1 MTFKLSDITDPP
13 PTTSNESGKRLRQP
27 VYQHEVY
34 LAALE
39 KNYKECGVPF
49 DRADFEPITQSRA
62 PSPERTDVF
71 ESPPMDRIYLKLRC
85 TKNRVHVKIDSSLY
99 DIHEKYYARGKPPPF
114 RSIAAAYK
122 SMGFPKSYIESLE
135 RGRHRAKE
143 IFQNP
148 KLLKLL
154 ETPTKKKKPPSKKAK
169 KEVEVV
175 TTHHEDEDAVV
186 SGSEASDSETPS
198 DHEDDEGYDV
208 TRGDEET
215 LDVDDP
221 TDNDEP
227 VEYDAMDSGDDA
239 V

>member
-85 TKNRVHVKIDSSLY
+85 TKNRVHVKIDTSLY
-99 DIHEKYYARGKPPPF
+99 DLHQKYYAVGKAPPF
-114 RSIAAAYK
+114 RSLAAAYK
-122 SMGFPKSYIESLE
+122 SMGFPKSYIERLE
-135 RGRHRAKE
+135 RGKHRAKE

-154 ETPTKKKKPPSKKAK
+154 ETPKKKPSKKAK
-169 KEVEVV
+169 KEEVVAV
-175 TTHHEDEDAVV
+175 TTHHEDDDAVV
-186 SGSEASDSETPS
+186 SDSEASDSETPS
-198 DHEDDEGYDV
+198 EDDEGYDV

-215 LDVDDP
+215 LDVDDH
-221 TDNDEP
+221 TDDDEP
-227 VEYDAMDSGDDA
+227 VEYAMDSGDDA

>member
-85 TKNRVHVKIDSSLY
+85 TKNRVHVKIDTSLY
-99 DIHEKYYARGKPPPF
+99 DLHQKYYAVGKAPPF
-114 RSIAAAYK
+114 RSLAAAYK

-135 RGRHRAKE
+135 RGKQRAKE

-154 ETPTKKKKPPSKKAK
+154 ETPKKKPSKKAK
-169 KEVEVV
+169 KEEVV
-175 TTHHEDEDAVV
+175 TTHHEDDDAVV
-186 SGSEASDSETPS
+186 SDSEASDSETPS
-198 DHEDDEGYDV
+198 EDDEGYDV
-208 TRGDEET
+208 TRDDEET
-215 LDVDDP
+215 LDVDDH
-221 TDNDEP
+221 TDDDEP
-227 VEYDAMDSGDDA
+227 VEYAMDSGDDA

>member
-85 TKNRVHVKIDSSLY
+85 TKNRVHVKIDTSLY
-99 DIHEKYYARGKPPPF
+99 DLHQKYYAQGKAPPF
-114 RSIAAAYK
+114 RSLAAAYK
-122 SMGFPKSYIESLE
+122 SMGFPKSYIERLE
-135 RGRHRAKE
+135 RGKQRAKE

-154 ETPTKKKKPPSKKAK
+154 ETPKKKPSKKAK
-169 KEVEVV
+169 KEEV
-175 TTHHEDEDAVV
+175 TTHHEDDDAVV
-186 SGSEASDSETPS
+186 SDSEASDSETPS
-198 DHEDDEGYDV
+198 EDDEGYDV

-215 LDVDDP
+215 LDVDDH
-221 TDNDEP
+221 TDDDEP
-227 VEYDAMDSGDDA
+227 VEYAMDSGDDA

>member
-85 TKNRVHVKIDSSLY
+85 TKNRVHVKIDTSLY
-99 DIHEKYYARGKPPPF
+99 DLHQKYYARGKAPPF
-114 RSIAAAYK
+114 RSLAAAYK
-122 SMGFPKSYIESLE
+122 SMGFPKSYIERLE
-135 RGRHRAKE
+135 RGKHRAKE

-154 ETPTKKKKPPSKKAK
+154 ETPKKKKPSKKAK
-169 KEVEVV
+169 KEEVVAV
-175 TTHHEDEDAVV
+175 TTHHEEDDAVV
-186 SGSEASDSETPS
+186 SDSEASDSETPS
-198 DHEDDEGYDV
+198 EDDEGYDV

-215 LDVDDP
+215 LDVDDH
-221 TDNDEP
+221 TDDDEP
-227 VEYDAMDSGDDA
+227 VEYAMDSGDDA

>member
-85 TKNRVHVKIDSSLY
+85 TKTRVHVKIDTSLY
-99 DIHEKYYARGKPPPF
+99 DLHQKYYARGKAPPF
-114 RSIAAAYK
+114 RSLAAAYK

-135 RGRHRAKE
+135 RGKQRAKE

-154 ETPTKKKKPPSKKAK
+154 ETPKKKKPSKKAK
-169 KEVEVV
+169 KEEV
-175 TTHHEDEDAVV
+175 TTHHEEDDAVV
-186 SGSEASDSETPS
+186 SDSEASDSETLS
-198 DHEDDEGYDV
+198 EDGEGYDV

-215 LDVDDP
+215 LDVDDH
-221 TDNDEP
+221 TDDDEP
-227 VEYDAMDSGDDA
+227 VEYAMDSGDDA

>member
-62 PSPERTDVF
+62 PSPERADVF

-85 TKNRVHVKIDSSLY
+85 TKNRVHVKIDTSLY
-99 DIHEKYYARGKPPPF
+99 DLHEKYYARGKAPPF
-114 RSIAAAYK
+114 RSLAAAYK

-154 ETPTKKKKPPSKKAK
+154 ETKKKPSKKAK
-169 KEVEVV
+169 KEVEVEVV
-175 TTHHEDEDAVV
+175 TTRHEDEDAVV
-186 SGSEASDSETPS
+186 SDSETS
-198 DHEDDEGYDV
+198 DSDSSEDGEGYDV
-208 TRGDEET
+208 ARGDEET
-215 LDVDDP
+215 LDVDDD
-221 TDNDEP
+221 TDNDDPE
-227 VEYDAMDSGDDA
+227 EYTVDSEDDA

>member
-85 TKNRVHVKIDSSLY
+85 TKNRVHVKIDTSLY
-99 DIHEKYYARGKPPPF
+99 DLHQKYYAVGKAPPF
-114 RSIAAAYK
+114 RSLAAAYK

-135 RGRHRAKE
+135 RGKQRAKE

-154 ETPTKKKKPPSKKAK
+154 ETPKKKPSKKAK
-169 KEVEVV
+169 KEEVV
-175 TTHHEDEDAVV
+175 TTHHEDDGAVV
-186 SGSEASDSETPS
+186 SDSEASDSETPS
-198 DHEDDEGYDV
+198 EDDEGYDV
-208 TRGDEET
+208 TRDDEET
-215 LDVDDP
+215 LDVDDH
-221 TDNDEP
+221 TDDDEP
-227 VEYDAMDSGDDA
+227 VEYAMDSGDDA

>member
-85 TKNRVHVKIDSSLY
+85 TKNRVHVKIDTSLY
-99 DIHEKYYARGKPPPF
+99 DLHQKYYAQGKAPPF
-114 RSIAAAYK
+114 RSLAAAYK
-122 SMGFPKSYIESLE
+122 SMGFPKSYIERLE
-135 RGRHRAKE
+135 RGKHRAKE

-154 ETPTKKKKPPSKKAK
+154 ETPKKKKPSKKAK
-169 KEVEVV
+169 KEDV
-175 TTHHEDEDAVV
+175 TTHHEEDDAVV
-186 SGSEASDSETPS
+186 SDSEASDSETLS
-198 DHEDDEGYDV
+198 EDGEGYDV
-208 TRGDEET
+208 ARGDEET
-215 LDVDDP
+215 LDVDDH
-221 TDNDEP
+221 TDDDEP
-227 VEYDAMDSGDDA
+227 VEYAMDSGDDA

>member
-85 TKNRVHVKIDSSLY
+85 TKNRVHVKIDTSLY
-99 DIHEKYYARGKPPPF
+99 DLHHKYYAQGKAPPF
-114 RSIAAAYK
+114 RSLAAAYK

-135 RGRHRAKE
+135 RGKQRAKE

-154 ETPTKKKKPPSKKAK
+154 ETPKKKKPSKKAK
-169 KEVEVV
+169 KEEV
-175 TTHHEDEDAVV
+175 TTHHEEDDAVV
-186 SGSEASDSETPS
+186 SDSEASDSETPS
-198 DHEDDEGYDV
+198 EDDEGYDV

-215 LDVDDP
+215 LDVDDH
-221 TDNDEP
+221 TDDDEP
-227 VEYDAMDSGDDA
+227 VEYAMDSGDDA

>member
-85 TKNRVHVKIDSSLY
+85 TKTRVHVKIDTSLY
-99 DIHEKYYARGKPPPF
+99 DLHQKYYARGKAPPF
-114 RSIAAAYK
+114 RSLAAAYK
-122 SMGFPKSYIESLE
+122 SMGFPKSYIERLE
-135 RGRHRAKE
+135 RGKHRAKE

-154 ETPTKKKKPPSKKAK
+154 ETPKKKKPSKKAK
-169 KEVEVV
+169 KEDV
-175 TTHHEDEDAVV
+175 TTHHEEDDAVV
-186 SGSEASDSETPS
+186 SDSEASDSETLS
-198 DHEDDEGYDV
+198 EDGEGYDV

-215 LDVDDP
+215 LDVDDH
-221 TDNDEP
+221 TDDDEP
-227 VEYDAMDSGDDA
+227 VEYAMDSGDDA

>member
-85 TKNRVHVKIDSSLY
+85 TKTRVHVKIDTSLY
-99 DIHEKYYARGKPPPF
+99 DLHQKYYAQGKAPPF
-114 RSIAAAYK
+114 RSLAAAYK
-122 SMGFPKSYIESLE
+122 SMGFPKSYIERLE
-135 RGRHRAKE
+135 RGKHRAKE

-154 ETPTKKKKPPSKKAK
+154 ETPKKKPSKKAK
-169 KEVEVV
+169 KEEVVAV
-175 TTHHEDEDAVV
+175 TTHHEDDDAVV
-186 SGSEASDSETPS
+186 SDSEASDSETPS
-198 DHEDDEGYDV
+198 EDDDEGYDV

-215 LDVDDP
+215 LDVDDH
-221 TDNDEP
+221 TDDDEP
-227 VEYDAMDSGDDA
+227 VEYAMDSGDDA

>member
-85 TKNRVHVKIDSSLY
+85 TKNRVHVKIDTSLY
-99 DIHEKYYARGKPPPF
+99 DLHQKYYARGKAPPF
-114 RSIAAAYK
+114 RSLAAAYK

-135 RGRHRAKE
+135 RGKQRAKE

-154 ETPTKKKKPPSKKAK
+154 ETPKKKKPSKKAK
-169 KEVEVV
+169 KEEV
-175 TTHHEDEDAVV
+175 TTHHEEDDAVV
-186 SGSEASDSETPS
+186 SDSEASDSETLS
-198 DHEDDEGYDV
+198 EDGEGYDV

-215 LDVDDP
+215 LDVDDH
-221 TDNDEP
+221 TDDDEP
-227 VEYDAMDSGDDA
+227 VEYAMDSGDDA

>member
-62 PSPERTDVF
+62 PSPERADVF

-85 TKNRVHVKIDSSLY
+85 TKNRVHVKIDTSLY
-99 DIHEKYYARGKPPPF
+99 DLHQKYYAQGKAPPF
-114 RSIAAAYK
+114 RSLAAAYK
-122 SMGFPKSYIESLE
+122 SMGFPKSYIERLE
-135 RGRHRAKE
+135 RGKHRAKE

-154 ETPTKKKKPPSKKAK
+154 ETPKKKKPSKKAK
-169 KEVEVV
+169 KEEVV
-175 TTHHEDEDAVV
+175 AVTTRHEEDDAVV
-186 SGSEASDSETPS
+186 SDSEASDSETPS
-198 DHEDDEGYDV
+198 EDDEGYDV

-215 LDVDDP
+215 LDVDDH
-221 TDNDEP
+221 TDDDEP
-227 VEYDAMDSGDDA
+227 IEYAMDSGDDA

>member
-85 TKNRVHVKIDSSLY
+85 TKNRVHVKIDTSLY
-99 DIHEKYYARGKPPPF
+99 DLHEKYYAQGKAPPF
-114 RSIAAAYK
+114 RSLAAAYK
-122 SMGFPKSYIESLE
+122 SMGFPRSYIESLE
-135 RGRHRAKE
+135 RGKHRAKE

-154 ETPTKKKKPPSKKAK
+154 ETPKKKPSKKAK
-169 KEVEVV
+169 KEEVVV
-175 TTHHEDEDAVV
+175 TTRHEDEDAVV
-186 SGSEASDSETPS
+186 SDSETS
-198 DHEDDEGYDV
+198 DSDSSEDGEGYDV
-208 TRGDEET
+208 ARGDEET
-215 LDVDDP
+215 LDVDDD

-227 VEYDAMDSGDDA
+227 EEFAVDSDNDA

>member
-85 TKNRVHVKIDSSLY
+85 TKNRVHVKIDTSLY
-99 DIHEKYYARGKPPPF
+99 DLHQKYYAVGKAPPF
-114 RSIAAAYK
+114 RSLAAAYK

-135 RGRHRAKE
+135 RGKQRAKE

-154 ETPTKKKKPPSKKAK
+154 ETPKKKPSKKAK
-169 KEVEVV
+169 KEEVVAV
-175 TTHHEDEDAVV
+175 TTHHEDDDAVV
-186 SGSEASDSETPS
+186 SDSEASDSETPS
-198 DHEDDEGYDV
+198 EDDEGYDV

-215 LDVDDP
+215 LDVDDH
-221 TDNDEP
+221 TDDDEP
-227 VEYDAMDSGDDA
+227 VEYAMDSGDDA

>member
-85 TKNRVHVKIDSSLY
+85 TKNRVHVKIDTSLY
-99 DIHEKYYARGKPPPF
+99 DLHQKYYAQGKAPPF
-114 RSIAAAYK
+114 RSLAAAYK

-154 ETPTKKKKPPSKKAK
+154 ETPKKKPSKKAK
-169 KEVEVV
+169 KEEVVV
-175 TTHHEDEDAVV
+175 TTRHEDDETVV
-186 SGSEASDSETPS
+186 SDSEASDSETTPS
-198 DHEDDEGYDV
+198 EDGEGYDV

-215 LDVDDP
+215 LDVDDH
-221 TDNDEP
+221 TDDEP
-227 VEYDAMDSGDDA
+227 DEYAMDSGDDA

>member
-62 PSPERTDVF
+62 PSPERADVF

-85 TKNRVHVKIDSSLY
+85 TKNRVHVKIDTSLY
-99 DIHEKYYARGKPPPF
+99 DLHQKYYAQGKAPPF
-114 RSIAAAYK
+114 RSLAAAYK
-122 SMGFPKSYIESLE
+122 SMGFPKSYIERLE
-135 RGRHRAKE
+135 RGKHRAKE

-154 ETPTKKKKPPSKKAK
+154 ETPKKKKPSKKAK
-169 KEVEVV
+169 KEEVVAV
-175 TTHHEDEDAVV
+175 TTHHE
-186 SGSEASDSETPS
+186 
-198 DHEDDEGYDV
+198 EDDEG
-208 TRGDEET
+208 RGRHNT
-215 LDVDDP
+215 PRRRRRGRLRLR
-221 TDNDEP
+221 
-227 VEYDAMDSGDDA
+227 GQ
-239 V
+239 

>member
-71 ESPPMDRIYLKLRC
+71 ESPPMDRIYLKLRY
-85 TKNRVHVKIDSSLY
+85 TKNRVHVKIDTSLY
-99 DIHEKYYARGKPPPF
+99 DLHQKYYAQGKAPPF
-114 RSIAAAYK
+114 RSLAAAYK

-135 RGRHRAKE
+135 RGKQRAKE

-154 ETPTKKKKPPSKKAK
+154 ETPKKKKPSKKAK
-169 KEVEVV
+169 KEEV
-175 TTHHEDEDAVV
+175 TTHHEDDDAVV
-186 SGSEASDSETPS
+186 SDSEASDSETLS
-198 DHEDDEGYDV
+198 EDGEGYDV

-215 LDVDDP
+215 LDVDDH
-221 TDNDEP
+221 TDDDEP
-227 VEYDAMDSGDDA
+227 VEYAMDSGDDA